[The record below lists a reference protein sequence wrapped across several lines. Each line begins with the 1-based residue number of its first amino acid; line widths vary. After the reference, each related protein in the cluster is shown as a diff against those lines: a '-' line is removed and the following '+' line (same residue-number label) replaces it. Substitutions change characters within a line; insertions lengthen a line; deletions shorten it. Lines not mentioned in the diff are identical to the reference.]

1 MVTVTIKATFKCD
14 VKKVW
19 DIVTNLKEYSWRE
32 DLSKIEVVNDQ
43 EFIEYTKD
51 GYQTN
56 FTITK
61 TIPYKC
67 WGFDM
72 DNSNMKGHWI
82 GVFSEDN
89 NQTIIEFTEIVDA
102 KKLIMKP
109 LVKTYLKKQQKQ
121 YIEYLQKAVNK

>member
-1 MVTVTIKATFKCD
+1 
-14 VKKVW
+14 
-19 DIVTNLKEYSWRE
+19 
-32 DLSKIEVVNDQ
+32 
-43 EFIEYTKD
+43 
-51 GYQTN
+51 
-56 FTITK
+56 
-61 TIPYKC
+61 
-67 WGFDM
+67 M